1 MKGGIKLLK
10 DQQEFKKVWWNM
22 KDLEEATGYK
32 EDWLKENILLQP
44 SFKNIL
50 DLDNGGFVYYPEKR
64 GQKWLFIASRM
75 QEFLEKQ
82 FVKIFGKS
90 N

>member
-1 MKGGIKLLK
+1 MKGGIKLLNN
-10 DQQEFKKVWWNM
+10 QQEVNKVWWNM

-44 SFKNIL
+44 RFKNFL

-75 QEFLEKQ
+75 QEFLEKH

-90 N
+90 S